1 MKVQYMSDLHLEFG
15 DMPIPEVV
23 GDVLVLA
30 GDIHVGADGVN
41 WINAAAKQFKYVI
54 YILGNHEFYHNDM
67 PALISYLSQDHI
79 FDKNVHFLDNDTVIL
94 DGVKFVGT
102 TLWSNVEARAFY
114 AMNDSRIIKYDGSSM
129 PLFKVKEMFEAN
141 MQFLHENSDADVV
154 VTHQCPHIKSINTER
169 YPDDSMNTGY
179 YTDIIDQFR
188 DTNIKHWICGHTHS
202 AVEYVEANITVHNNC
217 RGYVS
222 AYGKGVGG
230 CEVEDFNPSAYFDV
244 C

>member
-79 FDKNVHFLDNDTVIL
+79 FDKNVHFLDNDTVIQMEL
-94 DGVKFVGT
+94 
-102 TLWSNVEARAFY
+102 
-114 AMNDSRIIKYDGSSM
+114 
-129 PLFKVKEMFEAN
+129 
-141 MQFLHENSDADVV
+141 NS
-154 VTHQCPHIKSINTER
+154 
-169 YPDDSMNTGY
+169 
-179 YTDIIDQFR
+179 
-188 DTNIKHWICGHTHS
+188 
-202 AVEYVEANITVHNNC
+202 
-217 RGYVS
+217 
-222 AYGKGVGG
+222 
-230 CEVEDFNPSAYFDV
+230 
-244 C
+244 